1 MPPTMPTTEE
11 KSTANAE
18 ILPVVRRVIR
28 YSGLNYFQAMQL
40 PCDLFLAMAKNDY
53 VDELNQ
59 SEEGREYLE
68 RCKRLNTTDID
79 LEGLKD
85 FEKEVNANG

>member
-11 KSTANAE
+11 KSTANTE
-18 ILPVVRRVIR
+18 ILPVVRRVIH
-28 YSGLNYFQAMQL
+28 YSGLNYHQAMQL

-68 RCKRLNTTDID
+68 KCKRLNTTDID
-79 LEGLKD
+79 MEGLDD
-85 FEKEVNANG
+85 FKEVIANG